1 MILTLNNIFRN
12 SPFYFTTWQY
22 PFMPEKKKKEL
33 ISRLKSKYRL
43 VIMNDDTFEEV
54 IKFRLS
60 RLSVYMAFSTI
71 FLVMIG
77 LAIALL
83 VLTPLKYYIPGYDD
97 LKLGREYKQMKY
109 RVDSLEKQV
118 THCKLSCQHNKKH
131 IKCNPNFS
139 SWRAIF
145 KLA

>member
-1 MILTLNNIFRN
+1 MAETNTNSSLKRLRN
-12 SPFYFTTWQY
+12 H
-22 PFMPEKKKKEL
+22 
-33 ISRLKSKYRL
+33 YRL

-83 VLTPLKYYIPGYDD
+83 VLTPLKYYIPAAPATAMH
-97 LKLGREYKQMKY
+97 EENY
-109 RVDSLEKQV
+109 R
-118 THCKLSCQHNKKH
+118 C
-131 IKCNPNFS
+131 
-139 SWRAIF
+139 
-145 KLA
+145 

>member
-1 MILTLNNIFRN
+1 MAKLEAGNTL
-12 SPFYFTTWQY
+12 Q
-22 PFMPEKKKKEL
+22 
-33 ISRLKSKYRL
+33 RLQNRYRL

-83 VLTPLKYYIPGYDD
+83 LLTPLKYYIPGSSHNSDARRELQMLKIRTDSMEQALKYKEAYLEGLKKALSPDAVTKDTTD
-97 LKLGREYKQMKY
+97 LK
-109 RVDSLEKQV
+109 
-118 THCKLSCQHNKKH
+118 
-131 IKCNPNFS
+131 IP
-139 SWRAIF
+139 
-145 KLA
+145 